1 MHDLATTQDKL
12 LKTPSGDVHS
22 PFYRKLVSAG
32 YKGHLGGA
40 FGGGAL
46 YGSIGLGIGI
56 LIGGTLAFTTA
67 GASALLLIPLITAG
81 GIWHGVKTFS
91 EIGTTAAIIAES
103 AEIREK
109 RQHLLDRFHET
120 TNQEERKEI
129 QKLLD
134 EQVESKPPE
143 RMFHWKTLLLG
154 ALVGAV
160 IATAIAFVLPAAM
173 AFLHVDLVNGLTHLP
188 EGLGKFLFEGTGVAT
203 KLTWSGIATF
213 AAIGTT
219 VGSFI
224 GLDREY
230 VRRWLD
236 HSENLLNDPS
246 HSQQSTVTKAQEV
259 QRLSDA
265 AQRDNGTIAVET
277 IAEPK
282 QPTTPDSKVH
292 QVALAQQRAA
302 AVAQGHSLKA

>member
-12 LKTPSGDVHS
+12 LRTPSGDVHS

-46 YGSIGLGIGI
+46 YGSIGLGIGTLVGGA
-56 LIGGTLAFTTA
+56 LIFFA
-67 GASALLLIPLITAG
+67 GPSALLLIPLMTAG

-134 EQVESKPPE
+134 EQVESKTPE
-143 RMFHWKTLLLG
+143 RMFHWQTLLLG

-160 IATAIAFVLPAAM
+160 IATAIAFVLPTAM
-173 AFLHVDLVNGLTHLP
+173 AFLHVDLAAGLTKLP
-188 EGLGKFLFEGTGVAT
+188 EGLISFLFVEGA
-203 KLTWSGIATF
+203 KLSWPGIATF
-213 AAIGTT
+213 AAIGTA
-219 VGSFI
+219 VGSFV

-246 HSQQSTVTKAQEV
+246 HSQQSTVAKVQEV

-265 AQRDNGTIAVET
+265 AQRDSGTIAVET

-282 QPTTPDSKVH
+282 QPATPDTKVH
-292 QVALAQQRAA
+292 QVALAQQRAI
-302 AVAQGHSLKA
+302 AVAQGPGIR